1 MALLTK
7 DAILGAQDIKTVD
20 VECPEW
26 GGTVRI
32 KAPNGYERDEFEQMI
47 TKRKGKDVSTD
58 LRNVR
63 ARTVAKFAVDE
74 KGNRVFSDQ
83 EAGALGQKS
92 AAALDRCFTAWLDL
106 AGLSEKEMDEVT
118 ENLD

>member
-7 DAILGAQDIKTVD
+7 QAILEAQDIQTTD

-32 KAPNGYERDEFEQMI
+32 KAPTGAERDEFEQMI
-47 TKRKGKDVSTD
+47 TKRKGKDVTTD

-63 ARTVAKFAVDE
+63 ARTVAKFAINED
-74 KGNRVFSDQ
+74 GSRMFTDQ

-92 AAALDRCFTAWLDL
+92 AAALDRCFTAWLTL
-106 AGLSEKEMDEVT
+106 AGLSEKEMEDVS